1 MKIRDTPIRR
11 KLMLVILLTSVTVLL
26 VARMSY
32 FIFEYVTFR
41 AATTRQV
48 STLAKVI
55 AANST
60 AALAFDNRE
69 DAQEVL
75 SSLQAEQTIVAA
87 CLYGKEGEIF
97 SRYPATL
104 PASAFPAA
112 PGNDGFQFSYPRLD
126 GFQPVVQGGNK
137 RLGTLYLEYDVATP
151 LHEGLR
157 NSLLIAIPVFLF
169 ALLVAMAISALL
181 QRQISR
187 PILSLAK
194 TARDISDRRDYS
206 VRATKQ
212 GEDEL
217 GLLTDAFNQMLAQIQ
232 ERDTALSRARD
243 ELELRVHERTAEL
256 GLANEGLQA
265 EIVERKRTEVV
276 LEHER
281 YLLRTLMDNVPDRI
295 WFKDLESRF
304 QRNNRAHTKMFNQ
317 DDPQQLVGKTDFD
330 FFTEEHA
337 RQAFDDEQQI
347 IRTGEPV
354 FKEEKETW
362 PDGSV
367 TWALTSKLPLRDE
380 QRRIIGTFGI
390 SRDITERKLAEDKLQ
405 KLADNL
411 VLSNHE
417 LASLNKELEAF
428 SYSVSHDLR
437 APLRHISGFVEL
449 LSKSSQT
456 SLDDSGKRSLGII
469 ADSAKKMGQLIDDLL
484 VFSHLGRNE
493 MRWGMVNT
501 DELVAEVVRE
511 MSPDLT
517 GRIIEWEIGT
527 LPEVFGDRAM
537 LKQVWV
543 NLLSNAVKY
552 SQRRERAVIK
562 VAGCK
567 NASGDCEFSVHDNG
581 AGFDMQY
588 AGKLFGVFQRLHQAE
603 EFEGTGI
610 GLANVQRIVLR
621 HGGRV
626 WAEGKID
633 AGATFY
639 YSLPRIKKEKT

>member
-1 MKIRDTPIRR
+1 MKFRDTPIRR
-11 KLMLVILLTSVTVLL
+11 KLIIVILLASMAVLL
-26 VARMSY
+26 VARLSY
-32 FIFEYVTFR
+32 FIFEHVTFR
-41 AATTRQV
+41 QATTRQV

-75 SSLQAEQTIVAA
+75 SSLRAEKHIVAG

-112 PGNDGFQFSYPRLD
+112 PGNDGFQFSYPRLA

-151 LHEGLR
+151 LHAALR
-157 NSLLIAIPVFLF
+157 NSVLIAIPVFLF
-169 ALLVAMAISALL
+169 ALLVALAISTLL

-194 TARDISDRRDYS
+194 TAQAVSDHRDYS
-206 VRATKQ
+206 VRATKH

-243 ELELRVHERTAEL
+243 ELELRVEERTAEL
-256 GLANEGLQA
+256 AHVNGGLQA

-281 YLLRTLMDNVPDRI
+281 YLLRSLMDSVPDCI
-295 WFKDLESRF
+295 YFKDQESRF
-304 QRNNRAHTKMFNQ
+304 LRSNQAHTKLFGLP
-317 DDPQQLVGKTDFD
+317 DPGQLVGKTDFD
-330 FFTEEHA
+330 FFTKEHA
-337 RQAFDDEQQI
+337 QQAFDDEQQI

-362 PDGSV
+362 PDGHV

-380 QRRIIGTFGI
+380 ARRIVGTFGL
-390 SRDITERKLAEDKLQ
+390 SRDITTRRLAEDALET
-405 KLADNL
+405 LAADL
-411 VLSNHE
+411 AHSNQALE
-417 LASLNKELEAF
+417 ASNQELEAF

-449 LSKSSQT
+449 LNQSSQA
-456 SLDDSGKRSLGII
+456 SLDDSGKRCISII
-469 ADSAKKMGQLIDDLL
+469 SDATKRMGKLIDDLL

-493 MRWGMVNT
+493 MRRVKVNT
-501 DELVAEVVRE
+501 DELVGEVMRE
-511 MSPDLT
+511 MSPDLV
-517 GRIIEWEIGT
+517 GRNIAWEIGT

-552 SQRRERAVIK
+552 TRQRERAVIK
-562 VAGCK
+562 VASRK
-567 NASGDCEFSVHDNG
+567 NDHGDREFSVQDNG
-581 AGFDMQY
+581 AGFDMQF
-588 AGKLFGVFQRLHQAE
+588 AGKLFGVFQRLHQTE

-626 WAEGKID
+626 WAEAKVD

-639 YSLPRIKKEKT
+639 YSLPEIKKEKT